1 MGSMPTIS
9 RRQFIVSSVAFGGGM
24 ALGIVTALMPTRP
37 SLGLIRGAMRDALPG
52 AEFTPWISIGADD
65 IVTVRVATPEIG
77 NGAMTQTPMLVA
89 EELACDWN
97 KIRAEFAPPSRDH
110 REHGVYALGDAPTG
124 YFSGRSTSPERM
136 KLMLQ
141 MGASARERL
150 KAAAAAEWHVPVAE
164 IDAKDSVLTHTP
176 TSRTLRY
183 GEIAAKAGTIKL
195 PVEPTPK
202 PQSEWT
208 LLGKASPPKL
218 NIPQIVNG
226 SAIYGMDVRLP
237 GMVYAALR
245 QSPVHGGKVKSFDA
259 EKAKSMPGVLA
270 VVTVDPDEPRGL
282 KGMKT
287 GAPFGYGDTHVRAAV
302 AVIAEHYWQAR
313 KALDTVQVEWDDGA
327 GAQWKTTD
335 QMIDAAVAALERPAD
350 KVEKQTG
357 DARLIDKQDKIVEAT
372 YVTPFSDQAPMEPL
386 NGTALVTADSLEVW
400 HPAQQSKQ
408 AFWVAADESGMDP
421 ANVFFHQ
428 TFVGGAFGRRIFAD
442 DLRMVVAIAKKFP
455 GRPVHTIWS
464 REEQTR
470 QGKYRPLMVAKLR
483 AGLDKTGMPAVF
495 IANQASKGHFPV
507 LADSPYALG
516 CIPNVL
522 VDARLLPFHVITG
535 AYRGPGYNS
544 YAFMV
549 ETFIDECALAA
560 GIDPLEYRLKLLA
573 NWPDPGWAKVLREV
587 ADKSG
592 WGKSLPKGMGQG
604 IAIANWGMNGKP
616 EAGTTVAVVA
626 TVEVTKSGILK
637 IHQLDA
643 AFDCGRVVNRDAVL
657 NLAQGGVIFGL
668 NMALNEEVNVKDGRM
683 VEGNFDQY
691 PILRTGDTPQVNIHF
706 GGLSGHD
713 RFSELG
719 EPPVGPVGPAVGN
732 AIFRA
737 IGKRIRSTPIRKHD
751 LTWA

>member
-1 MGSMPTIS
+1 MGAMPKIG
-9 RRQFIVSSVAFGGGM
+9 RRQFMVSCAVFGGGM
-24 ALGIVTALMPTRP
+24 ALGIV
-37 SLGLIRGAMRDALPG
+37 DAEAAFLG
-52 AEFTPWISIGADD
+52 AEPWAAGDAMAGSELNPWISIGPDD

-77 NGAMTQTPMLVA
+77 NGCMTQTPMLVA
-89 EELACDWN
+89 EELACDWS
-97 KIRAEFAPPSRDH
+97 KIRAEFAPPSRDY
-110 REHGVYALGDAPTG
+110 RENVYALGDAPTG

-150 KAAAAAEWHVPVAE
+150 KAAAAAEWKVPVAE
-164 IDAKDSVLTHTP
+164 IAAKDSVLTHVP
-176 TSRTLRY
+176 TGRTLRY
-183 GEIAAKAGTIKL
+183 GDIAAKAAAVKL
-195 PVEPTPK
+195 SAEPAPK

-208 LLGKASPPKL
+208 LLGKASPAKL

-226 SAIYGMDVRLP
+226 SAIYGMDIRVP

-245 QSPVHGGKVKSFDA
+245 QSPVHGGKIRSFDA
-259 EKAKSMPGVLA
+259 DRAKAMPGVLA

-282 KGMKT
+282 TGMKS
-287 GAPFGYGDTHVRAAV
+287 GAPFGYADTVVRAAV

-313 KALDTVQVEWDDGA
+313 KALDTVQIEWDDGA
-327 GAQWKTTD
+327 GAQWKSTG
-335 QMIDAAVAALERPAD
+335 QMVDACVAALDKPAT
-350 KVEKQTG
+350 KVERQAG
-357 DARLIDKQDKIVEAT
+357 DVKLLNERDKIVEAT

-386 NGTALVTADSLEVW
+386 NGTALVTADKLEVW
-400 HPAQQSKQ
+400 HPSQQTKQ
-408 AFWVAADESGMDP
+408 AFWVAADEAGMDP
-421 ANVFFHQ
+421 SKVVYHQ
-428 TFVGGAFGRRIFAD
+428 TFIGGAFGRRIFAD
-442 DLRMVVAIAKKFP
+442 DLRMVVAIAKKFS

-470 QGKYRPLMVAKLR
+470 QGKYRPLVAATLR
-483 AGLDKTGMPAVF
+483 AGLDKTGLPADFVV
-495 IANQASKGHFPV
+495 NQASKGHFPR
-507 LADSPYALG
+507 LADNPYFLG
-516 CIPNVL
+516 CVPNVL
-522 VDARLLPFHVITG
+522 VDYRELPFHVVTG

-560 GIDPLEYRLKLLA
+560 GIDPLEYRLKLLEK
-573 NWPDPGWAKVLREV
+573 WPDPGWAKVLREV

-604 IAIANWGMNGKP
+604 IAISNWGMNGKAQ
-616 EAGTTVAVVA
+616 AGTTVGVVA

-637 IHQLDA
+637 VHQLDA
-643 AFDCGRVVNRDAVL
+643 AFDCGRVVNKDAVL

-719 EPPVGPVGPAVGN
+719 EPPAGPVGPAVGN

-751 LTWA
+751 LSWA

>member
-1 MGSMPTIS
+1 MGTMPMIS
-9 RRQFIVSSVAFGGGM
+9 RRQFIVSSAAFGGGM
-24 ALGIVTALMPTRP
+24 ALGVASADSADPAF
-37 SLGLIRGAMRDALPG
+37 LGPVPWVETDALPG

-97 KIRAEFAPPSRDH
+97 KIRAELAPTSRDY
-110 REHGVYALGDAPTG
+110 REDSVYTKNDPDTG
-124 YFSGRSTSPERM
+124 YFSGRSTNPERM

-141 MGASARERL
+141 VGASARERL
-150 KAAAAAEWHVPVAE
+150 KAAAAGEWKVPVAE
-164 IDAKDSVLTHTP
+164 ISAKDSVLTHGP
-176 TSRTLRY
+176 SGRTLRY
-183 GEIAAKAGTIKL
+183 GDIAAKAATIKL

-202 PQSEWT
+202 PQSEWV
-208 LLGKASPPKL
+208 LLGKASPAKL

-226 SAIYGMDVRLP
+226 SAIYGMDVRLS

-245 QSPVHGGKVKSFDA
+245 QSPVHGGKVKSLDA
-259 EKAKSMPGVLA
+259 EKAKAMPGVLA

-282 KGMKT
+282 KIKS
-287 GAPFGYGDTHVRAAV
+287 GAPFGYDETHVRAAV

-313 KALDTVQVEWDDGA
+313 MALDAIQIEWDDGA
-327 GAQWKTTD
+327 GAQWKTTE
-335 QMIDAAVAALERPAD
+335 QMVDACLAALERPAD
-350 KVEKQTG
+350 KEEKQTG
-357 DARLIDKQDKIVEAT
+357 DVGLIDKQDKIVEAT

-386 NGTALVTADSLEVW
+386 NGTALVTADRVEVW

-421 ANVFFHQ
+421 AKVFFHQ
-428 TFVGGAFGRRIFAD
+428 TFVGGAFGRRIFGD
-442 DLRMVVAIAKKFP
+442 DVRMVVAIAKKFP

-464 REEQTR
+464 REEHTR
-470 QGKYRPLMVAKLR
+470 QSKYRPLVAAKLR
-483 AGLDKTGMPAVF
+483 AGLDKTGMPGVF

-522 VDARLLPFHVITG
+522 IDARLLPFHVITG
-535 AYRGPGYNS
+535 SYRGPGYNS

-560 GIDPLEYRLKLLA
+560 GVDPLEYRLKLLA
-573 NWPDPGWAKVLREV
+573 NWPDPGWAKVLHEV

-592 WGKSLPKGMGQG
+592 WGKSLPKGIGQG
-604 IAIANWGMNGKP
+604 IAIANWNMHGKP
-616 EAGTTVAVVA
+616 EAGTTIGVVA

-637 IHQLDA
+637 VHQLDA
-643 AFDCGRVVNRDAVL
+643 AFDCGRIVNRDAVL
-657 NLAQGGVIFGL
+657 NLVQGGVIFGL

-683 VEGNFDQY
+683 VEGNFDEY